1 MRGETNSEKVF
12 DDVGDVDEADEA
24 DDVVVEEYD
33 EVEIYW
39 TKSKY

>member
-12 DDVGDVDEADEA
+12 DDVGDVDEAD
-24 DDVVVEEYD
+24 DVVIEEVV